1 MSNPIKGGTTGGIGP
16 NKGGKEMKPK
26 HNWFGVKHSNRLSVF
41 ASSDFK
47 DDGTLHPIRVN
58 LKGSYTDKQGVTHTS
73 YVDISPYDIDGV
85 IDDLTKAREL
95 NEQHF
100 GSFDKREGPAVKM
113 PAEGLLRKR

>member
-1 MSNPIKGGTTGGIGP
+1 
-16 NKGGKEMKPK
+16 MKPK

-58 LKGSYTDKQGVTHTS
+58 LKGSYTDKSGNVHTS

-85 IDDLTKAREL
+85 IDDLMKAREL
-95 NEQHF
+95 NQQHF

-113 PAEGLLRKR
+113 PAEGLLKRR